1 MKTFDENDAIKFIRE
16 YVPAAIK
23 NKYSDNDILLLMDT
37 MYDFYDEEDDD
48 DIYEE
53 ESVDNEAFV
62 NRIVNYVKKAIRKDP
77 DNNIDMDD
85 VKPLVLGEIAYE
97 STLDII

>member
-16 YVPAAIK
+16 YVPATIK

-37 MYDFYDEEDDD
+37 IYDFYDEEDDD
-48 DIYEE
+48 EIYEE

>member
-62 NRIVNYVKKAIRKDP
+62 NRIVNYVKKAIRKDS